1 MSKGGAS
8 FLTDQRIKPGSIL
21 MVKLTIPDINLP
33 IEIFCTTRWV
43 AKNLE
48 ESYRFQTGISFHKYG
63 EGRNQ
68 NKSKILDMFIE
79 LEKKYTKL

>member
-21 MVKLTIPDINLP
+21 MVKLTIPDINSP
-33 IEIFCTTRWV
+33 IEIIGTTRWIT
-43 AKNLE
+43 KNRE
-48 ESYRFQTGISFHKYG
+48 ESYRFQMGISFNQYG

-68 NKSKILDMFIE
+68 NRSEILDMFKE